1 MLKNTFLNE
10 IKVST
15 TKSFKIRQEIVAF
28 LKELFKRNSTSVV
41 NVDIDERAKQT
52 LNYFCSLL
60 LVEYETPI
68 LSIQQGTVIPY
79 QNSVL
84 SNVTDKTQLIK
95 ALTFLVQNKSILTD
109 ENGQMVTVDDIQK
122 LDFKV
127 DNSLNFQKPTTKR
140 PSAQDAFNDQFF
152 YIGKNSSLQLAAKF
166 EMFLQDLKRR
176 YYDKIVDVNQLISQ
190 NLMTVLVSTIFPQ
203 TLILFGELKQTSLTP
218 ILFEINNLWSG
229 VNTPLYVNQFFK
241 ENVPDRWTLFS
252 TYDLV
257 QHNYSFVD
265 FVKTQKKKYFMKSFD
280 DNKFSFYF
288 KTSNQLSDTITNDDI
303 FNQKVKF
310 NKTYRQSILSV
321 YVDGDKKFVYEVA
334 PYSVLM

>member
-10 IKVST
+10 IKVSAAE
-15 TKSFKIRQEIVAF
+15 SFKIRQEIVVF

-41 NVDIDERAKQT
+41 NVDIDEKAKQT

-84 SNVTDKTQLIK
+84 SDVTDKTQLIK

-127 DNSLNFQKPTTKR
+127 DNSLSFEKPTTKR
-140 PSAQDAFNDQFF
+140 PSTEDAFNDQFF
-152 YIGKNSSLQLAAKF
+152 YIGKNSSIQLAAKF

-176 YYDKIVDVNQLISQ
+176 YYDKVVDVNQLVSQ

-203 TLILFGELKQTSLTP
+203 TLILFGELKQSSLTP
-218 ILFEINNLWSG
+218 ILFELNNFWSG

-257 QHNYSFVD
+257 QHNYSFVN

-280 DNKFSFYF
+280 ENKFSFYF
-288 KTSNQLSDTITNDDI
+288 KTSNQLADTITNDDI
-303 FNQKVKF
+303 FNKKVKF
-310 NKTYRQSILSV
+310 DKTYRQSILSV
-321 YVDGDKKFVYEVA
+321 YVDGDKKYVYEIA

>member
-10 IKVST
+10 IKVSAAD
-15 TKSFKIRQEIVAF
+15 SFKIRQEIVVF

-41 NVDIDERAKQT
+41 NVDIDEKAKQT

-127 DNSLNFQKPTTKR
+127 DNSLNFQKPITKR
-140 PSAQDAFNDQFF
+140 PSAEDAFNDQFF

-176 YYDKIVDVNQLISQ
+176 YYDKIVDVNQLVSQ

-203 TLILFGELKQTSLTP
+203 TLILFGELKQSSLTP
-218 ILFEINNLWSG
+218 ILFELNNFWSG

-257 QHNYSFVD
+257 QHNYSFVN

-280 DNKFSFYF
+280 ENKFSFYF

-303 FNQKVKF
+303 FNKKVQF
-310 NKTYRQSILSV
+310 DKTYRQSILSV
-321 YVDGDKKFVYEVA
+321 YVDGDKKFVYEIA